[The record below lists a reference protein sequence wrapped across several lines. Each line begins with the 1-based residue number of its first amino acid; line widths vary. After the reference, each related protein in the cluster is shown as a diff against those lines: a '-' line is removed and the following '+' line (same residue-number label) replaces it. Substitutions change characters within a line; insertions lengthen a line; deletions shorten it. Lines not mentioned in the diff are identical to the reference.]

1 MAATRYIQPGGSRAV
16 KSYDANDPRTGFLQE
31 ANPPQV
37 PDRDRRIPPK
47 LNDERGSIWPSTRLF
62 SWYEEGLIFLQGP
75 VEDFE
80 IEAMLKTDGKIK
92 AVEEVLTLPIRGAK
106 WVIEANGA
114 SKEVMDYVHELLT
127 ATPDQG
133 GMQTPLTNVV
143 ASTAMAQLYRAS
155 CFEKVYKLNDDG
167 LVIYDK
173 IAYRPPTTC
182 YLARLASTAELRGFL
197 QWTWVDIASFEKIY
211 IPAAKA
217 FTYLHGTHRDPVQ
230 GTSEM
235 DVCLREFRTKQKLR
249 FLWAAY
255 MENQVTPKAVGTV
268 PSGDQQEAADLANK
282 AASLRGGDAIGL
294 TQGQTLVPFNPSFD
308 AGAVF
313 AQAIAYC
320 DEEIYASVL
329 ANFLALATASGVRGG
344 GGSYALSLS
353 QTDFYLQSR
362 WAVLGEIGDAITHQ
376 LIAPMV
382 KWNFGHAAKV
392 PKFRFVAL
400 APTSNITEAM
410 VQIITALAAVTGSPG
425 SPPPLAA
432 SFIDQIE
439 TTVGSQFGLNE
450 DDLRADVVSHR
461 AELEK
466 MYAQKPVGPP
476 PNQLDA
482 ATDVLAT
489 HTANALKQR
498 RHANDKPLPTPDP
511 TAGH

>member
-1 MAATRYIQPGGSRAV
+1 MPSTRYISLAP
-16 KSYDANDPRTGFLQE
+16 KSYDASDPRTGYVQE
-31 ANPPQV
+31 LNPPQV
-37 PDRDRRIPPK
+37 PDRDRRIPAP
-47 LNDERGSIWPSTRLF
+47 LEEERGSIWPSTRLF
-62 SWYEEGLIFLQGP
+62 SWYEQGLIFLQGP

-80 IEAMLKTDGKIK
+80 IDAMIRTDGKIG
-92 AVEEVLTLPIRGAK
+92 AVEQVLTLPIRGAK

-114 SKEVMDYVHELLT
+114 SKEVLDYAHELLT

-133 GMQTPLTNVV
+133 GMSTPLTQVI
-143 ASTAMAQLYRAS
+143 ASAAMACLYRAS
-155 CFEKVYKLNDDG
+155 CFEKVFRLNDAG

-182 YLARLASTAELRGFL
+182 YLARLATTAELRGFL

-230 GTSEM
+230 GTSDM
-235 DVCLREFRTKQKLR
+235 DVCHREFATKQKLR
-249 FLWAAY
+249 FLWDAY
-255 MENQVTPKAVGTV
+255 MENQVTPKGVGTV

-282 AASLRGGDAIGL
+282 VASLRGGDAIGL
-294 TQGQTLVPFNPSFD
+294 TQGQTLAAFGPNFD

-320 DEEIYASVL
+320 DEEIYSSVL
-329 ANFLALATASGVRGG
+329 ANFLGLATASGVRGG

-362 WAVLGEIGDAITHQ
+362 WAVLGEIGEAITQ
-376 LIAPMV
+376 QVIAPMV
-382 KWNFGHAAKV
+382 KWNFGHQTKV
-392 PKFRFVAL
+392 PRFKFVAL

-410 VQIITALAAVTGSPG
+410 VQIVTALAAVTGSPG
-425 SPPPLAA
+425 APPPIPP
-432 SFIDQIE
+432 SFVDQLFNL
-439 TTVGSQFGLNE
+439 VGSQFGLNE
-450 DDLRADVVSHR
+450 DELRVDIKKHR
-461 AELEK
+461 ELLNSV
-466 MYAQKPVGPP
+466 YAKNPLGTP

-482 ATDVLAT
+482 TVDV
-489 HTANALKQR
+489 TANALKQR
-498 RHANDKPLPTPDP
+498 RHPNDKPLSTPDP